1 MKTQT
6 TYTERL
12 YRAMSAAGIKS
23 EELAE
28 AVGVTYHGIRKVLEG
43 KSGSLNA
50 LNNARAAKALG
61 IDSDWLATGEG
72 EMMRASNAWPFDFP
86 REDYASL
93 TPEQKAEIQG
103 AIKVMMLN
111 FVSQRKQIGAPTE
124 PTVVKMVVGYTSWP
138 LPVIKK
144 PLNATQYQ
152 RSFFEAAKATA

>member
-12 YRAMSAAGIKS
+12 YRAMSAAGIKT

-50 LNNARAAKALG
+50 LNNSRAAHALG
-61 IDSDWLATGEG
+61 ISGDWLATGEG
-72 EMMRASNAWPFDFP
+72 EMMRQSNAWPFNFP

-93 TPEQKAEIQG
+93 TVEEKAEIQG

-111 FVSQRKQIGAPTE
+111 FVSRRKQMHRKQA
-124 PTVVKMVVGYTSWP
+124 PTVVKMTAGYTMWP
-138 LPVIKK
+138 LPVTTKSI
-144 PLNATQYQ
+144 
-152 RSFFEAAKATA
+152 